1 MNDRMSSRY
10 ADTLAWLY
18 GLEVERMDLKLD
30 RTAAALRAIGAPQQP
45 FPSLHIAGTNG
56 KGSTAAFLHA
66 MLGAA
71 GYRVGLFTSPHLIDF
86 CERIRIGARCISPR
100 EVVDRVTAIR
110 ERIEP
115 ADIHLTPF
123 EMMTVLAFD
132 AFARAEV
139 DVAVVEVGL
148 GGRLDATNV
157 LTPLVSVITGI
168 GLDHQQYLGTCLT
181 DIARE
186 KGGIVKP
193 RVPVVLGPLDPDSHA
208 VLTGIARSLDS
219 PTVCYGRDFGLA
231 DMEPTGDPAAYEYR
245 GPAFG
250 KLTLR
255 PALAGSFQARNAA
268 LAVACLETVRETL
281 PVRPAQVCAGAQAVD
296 WPGRLHVVSTQ
307 PLVILD
313 GAHNAQAVDTLL
325 LELTRLAAGRRLRF
339 LFGAMHDKDW
349 RPMLAAVERAA
360 AELVLTAVAQPRAA
374 DPDTLIAALSGT
386 VPARV
391 VRGAPVAFRDVVR
404 RAAGDDAVVVCGSL
418 FLVGEVLASLS
429 ATTVPA
435 TACPAVPAGA

>member
-10 ADTLAWLY
+10 ADTLTWLY

-30 RTAAALRAIGAPQQP
+30 RTAAALRAIGAPQQR
-45 FPSLHIAGTNG
+45 FPSIHIAGTNG

-86 CERIRIGARCISPR
+86 CERIRIGARCIAPQ

-132 AFARAEV
+132 TFARAEV

-168 GLDHQQYLGTCLT
+168 GLDHQQYLGANLT

-193 RVPVVLGPLDPDSHA
+193 CVPVVLGPLDPDSHA

-231 DMEPTGDPAAYEYR
+231 DRDPAAYEYR

-268 LAVACLETVRETL
+268 LAVACLETIRETF
-281 PVRPAQVCAGAQAVD
+281 PVGPAQVCAGAQAVD

-325 LELTRLAAGRRLRF
+325 SELTRLAAGRRLRF

-360 AELVLTAVAQPRAA
+360 ADLVLTAVSQPRAA
-374 DPDTLIAALSGT
+374 DPDTLHAALSGT

-391 VRGAPVAFRDVVR
+391 VRGAPAAFRDAVR

-418 FLVGEVLASLS
+418 FLVGEVLAALS
-429 ATTVPA
+429 DGAVA
-435 TACPAVPAGA
+435 GTAFPAVPAGA